1 MRAIWNHIAPTIWT
15 RLFLL
20 ILTAVLL
27 TWAVVG
33 VAFLWFGTA
42 RTVVDELSA
51 RQVPRLM
58 NATRLSSRAAEL
70 AMLSNR
76 ILTAEAPDPTLQEAE
91 LRRSVADLEAL
102 LRSGDDTGL
111 DADLSQKLLANLTG
125 VIHALEETRRI
136 ETQLIS
142 HVERLRWLNV
152 DFQDEIT
159 AFKADTA
166 YNIETMTMAL
176 QQEQGATG
184 RRLQVRSLLD
194 EQARNAMFADL
205 GDAVSV
211 ATTLGIQSASSQ
223 TAQQL
228 DQFAALLADAQLRAS
243 GHLAALQDRAD
254 AVSLVQ
260 GLATLDEQA
269 LGESGVIAKRRHWLE
284 TRDRLRRLLESSFA
298 ILNDVQRHMGQLT
311 EDQRDEMIAISDA
324 FSARSAT
331 SARFLIVLTVFGAV
345 AGIAILFLYVRP
357 SIIRPMQRLTSQ
369 MRQIAAGETVTVQA
383 PPARNDEI
391 AELSRAVR
399 AFQLSVTE
407 RDQAIERLRQTQ
419 SELVQAGKIAA
430 LGTLSAGIS
439 HELNQPLGAIRQRLH
454 LAEKALNGPDIPAA
468 SRQITK
474 IDELIAR
481 IERIIEHLRRFA
493 RRSEYTREPVELA
506 PLIAEIGELLH
517 AKLGDSHARLTV
529 EPAIAQLVFMGDA
542 VLTAQVLVNLISN
555 AADAIAETGQ
565 PGEIRIR
572 PEEAP
577 PGMVAF
583 SVVDTGAGF
592 GALSPDRAVDP
603 FVTTKDPGKG
613 MGLGLSISLN
623 ILTGM
628 GGGLALARRMN
639 GPGARATITLPRGE
653 KLP

>member
-42 RTVVDELSA
+42 RTVVNELSA
-51 RQVPRLM
+51 RQVPRLI
-58 NATRLSSRAAEL
+58 NATRLSSRSAEL

-91 LRRSVADLEAL
+91 LRTAIANLDEL
-102 LRSGDDTGL
+102 LRGSGDTGL
-111 DADLSQKLLANLTG
+111 DRDLSQRLQANLTG
-125 VIHALEETRRI
+125 VIRALEETRRI
-136 ETQLIS
+136 ETELLS

-166 YNIETMTMAL
+166 YNIETMTLAL

-184 RRLQVRSLLD
+184 RRLQVRSLLE
-194 EQARNAMFADL
+194 EQASNAMFADL
-205 GDAVSV
+205 GDAMSV
-211 ATTLGIQSASSQ
+211 ATTLGIQAASSQ
-223 TAQQL
+223 TPQQL
-228 DQFAALLADAQLRAS
+228 DQFAALLADAHLRAS
-243 GHLAALQDRAD
+243 ANLAALHGKPEG
-254 AVSLVQ
+254 VSLVQ

-269 LGESGVIAKRRHWLE
+269 LGNDGVIAKRRHWLE

-298 ILNDVQRHMGQLT
+298 ILNDVQLHMGQLT

-331 SARFLIVLTVFGAV
+331 SARFLVVLTVFGAV

-369 MRQIAAGETVTVQA
+369 MRQIAAGETVTVDE
-383 PPARNDEI
+383 PPAHNDEI
-391 AELSRAVR
+391 AQLSRAVR
-399 AFQLSVTE
+399 AFQVSVTE

-430 LGTLSAGIS
+430 LGTLSVGIS

-454 LAEKALNGPDIPAA
+454 LAEKALSGTDIAAA
-468 SRQITK
+468 SRQMGK
-474 IDELIAR
+474 IDDLIAR

-493 RRSEYTREPVELA
+493 RRSEYTREPVELT
-506 PLIAEIGELLH
+506 PLVAEVGELLH
-517 AKLGDSHARLTV
+517 AKLATCNARLTV
-529 EPAIAQLVFMGDA
+529 EPAIARIVFMGDA

-555 AADAIAETGQ
+555 AADAIAETAQ
-565 PGEIRIR
+565 PGEVRIR
-572 PEEAP
+572 SEEAP

-628 GGGLALARRMN
+628 GGGLALAQRVR
-639 GPGARATITLPRGE
+639 GPGVRATITLPMGE
-653 KLP
+653 KQP

>member
-33 VAFLWFGTA
+33 VSFLWFGTA

-51 RQVPRLM
+51 RQVPRLI
-58 NATRLSSRAAEL
+58 NATRLSSRSAEL

-91 LRRSVADLEAL
+91 LRTAIANLDEL
-102 LRSGDDTGL
+102 LRGSGDTGL
-111 DADLSQKLLANLTG
+111 DRDLSQRLQANLTG
-125 VIHALEETRRI
+125 VIRALEETRRI
-136 ETQLIS
+136 ETELLS

-159 AFKADTA
+159 AFKVDTA
-166 YNIETMTMAL
+166 YNIETMTLAL

-184 RRLQVRSLLD
+184 RRLQVRSLLE
-194 EQARNAMFADL
+194 EQASNAMFADL
-205 GDAVSV
+205 GDAMSV
-211 ATTLGIQSASSQ
+211 ATTLGIQAASSQ
-223 TAQQL
+223 TPQQL
-228 DQFAALLADAQLRAS
+228 DQFAALLADAHLRAS
-243 GHLAALQDRAD
+243 ANLAALHGKPEG
-254 AVSLVQ
+254 VSLVQ

-269 LGESGVIAKRRHWLE
+269 LGNDGVIAKRRHWLE

-298 ILNDVQRHMGQLT
+298 ILNDVQLHMGQLT

-331 SARFLIVLTVFGAV
+331 SARFLVVLTVFGAV

-369 MRQIAAGETVTVQA
+369 MRQIAAGETVTVDE
-383 PPARNDEI
+383 PPARNDKI
-391 AELSRAVR
+391 AQLSRAVR
-399 AFQLSVTE
+399 AFQVSVTE

-454 LAEKALNGPDIPAA
+454 LAEKALSGTDIAAA
-468 SRQITK
+468 SRQMGK
-474 IDELIAR
+474 IDDLIAR

-493 RRSEYTREPVELA
+493 RRSEYTREPVELT
-506 PLIAEIGELLH
+506 PLVAEVGELLH
-517 AKLGDSHARLTV
+517 AKLATCNARLTV
-529 EPAIAQLVFMGDA
+529 EPAIARIVFIGDA

-555 AADAIAETGQ
+555 AADAIAETAQ
-565 PGEIRIR
+565 PGEVRIR
-572 PEEAP
+572 SEEAP

-628 GGGLALARRMN
+628 GGGLALAQRVR
-639 GPGARATITLPRGE
+639 GPGVRATITLPMGE
-653 KLP
+653 KQP